1 MLKENT
7 WKYCTKI
14 TWAIRLSNFVYLPIF
29 CQPQPPHLPP
39 PLAQSNGHSSS
50 GFGDAKTFGFF
61 RKLPSVQMTP
71 NPEIPEI
78 PWLLDEVHEG
88 LGNFFC
94 PHSSLRLR
102 SLLNPNRTSFT
113 NIYYLY
119 LFVTWCCIH
128 TMILKSHE
136 ITTTNHFHFLSF
148 TSNSPSKS
156 TGFWPPP
163 RSLRECL
170 SLRRRTWRKDRSLE
184 LEVPSMSTWGI

>member
-1 MLKENT
+1 MSYPVIQLFLP
-7 WKYCTKI
+7 
-14 TWAIRLSNFVYLPIF
+14 AHLPIF
-29 CQPQPPHLPP
+29 LKLLP
-39 PLAQSNGHSSS
+39 ASASTSSAS
-50 GFGDAKTFGFF
+50 AGSVQRPFLERVWRCKNLWIFSKF
-61 RKLPSVQMTP
+61 PSVQMTP
-71 NPEIPEI
+71 NPEIPEIPEI

-88 LGNFFC
+88 LGIFFDISC
-94 PHSSLRLR
+94 PHSSLR

-128 TMILKSHE
+128 NMILKSHE